1 MQGTVS
7 GVQNAMSGLQQQL
20 AAVQSQ
26 NDALRAQLGRSDD
39 RVRGLERCYRDVL
52 GEMVHF
58 QKNLAQQDTLM
69 QGLVQYFL
77 RAEGGECVL
86 LRIPSGVSL
95 FFSGNV
101 GPECGCPGRKH
112 ANLQLACV

>member
-7 GVQNAMSGLQQQL
+7 GVQNAVSGVQQQL
-20 AAVQSQ
+20 AALQSQ
-26 NDALRAQLGRSDD
+26 NDALRAQLGRSDE

-58 QKNLAQQDTLM
+58 QKNLAQQDALM

-77 RAEGGECVL
+77 RAEGGECL
-86 LRIPSGVSL
+86 CSSKSSMGFLSGYVDPGMWVS
-95 FFSGNV
+95 
-101 GPECGCPGRKH
+101 
-112 ANLQLACV
+112 LACV